1 MEFHQLEC
9 FVVLAETLN
18 FSTTAKTLFIS
29 QPAVT
34 AQINKL
40 ENEIGC
46 LLFNRNTRNVQL
58 TAAGEKLYASSKNI
72 LVDLNNMIMITR
84 HSAQESTLDFT
95 IGYENNL
102 LNNELLPLIIKKFN
116 QKCPRINVI
125 LKMTNFREKNNLF
138 ESNQVDVLFTIRD
151 FTTTKRKDNFIELYR
166 GKFVCTV
173 SLKSKLKTLSEI
185 SASQLKKQT
194 LILLNPITAPPEMN
208 LFERILMK
216 ENPQIPIIFS
226 DNQISGLIMTKSN
239 LGVAIMPD
247 FIAGNDPEVAII
259 PYKSQKYVSFGL
271 LKNTANSS
279 ENELISYFEKVSKE
293 VYGEYIKERQF
304 KLMM

>member
-1 MEFHQLEC
+1 
-9 FVVLAETLN
+9 
-18 FSTTAKTLFIS
+18 
-29 QPAVT
+29 
-34 AQINKL
+34 
-40 ENEIGC
+40 
-46 LLFNRNTRNVQL
+46 
-58 TAAGEKLYASSKNI
+58 
-72 LVDLNNMIMITR
+72 
-84 HSAQESTLDFT
+84 
-95 IGYENNL
+95 
-102 LNNELLPLIIKKFN
+102 
-116 QKCPRINVI
+116 
-125 LKMTNFREKNNLF
+125 
-138 ESNQVDVLFTIRD
+138 
-151 FTTTKRKDNFIELYR
+151 
-166 GKFVCTV
+166 
-173 SLKSKLKTLSEI
+173 
-185 SASQLKKQT
+185 
-194 LILLNPITAPPEMN
+194 PITAPPEMN

-216 ENPQIPIIFS
+216 ENSQIPIIFS